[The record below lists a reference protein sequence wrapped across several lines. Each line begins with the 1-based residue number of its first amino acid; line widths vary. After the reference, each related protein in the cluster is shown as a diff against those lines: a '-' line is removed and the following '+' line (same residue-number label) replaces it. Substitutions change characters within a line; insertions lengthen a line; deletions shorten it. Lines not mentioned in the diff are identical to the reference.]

1 VFSARERGHLDMW
14 SGSLK
19 NIRRAELW
27 RAGDHAFLPDSFVAI
42 AGGQPHP
49 VFDTI
54 VQALFWPVAL
64 CVYLSGPGPDIGP
77 PGKHMHEG
85 TPVQIFAALMGI
97 GLSWTFYSSLIFFI
111 LWFRGKRQ
119 PKTAS
124 KFFG

>member
-1 VFSARERGHLDMW
+1 MRL
-14 SGSLK
+14 LK
-19 NIRRAELW
+19 KWLLISVGGGFLVTAAL
-27 RAGDHAFLPDSFVAI
+27 FILPDSFVAI

-97 GLSWTFYSSLIFFI
+97 GLSCTFYSSLIFFI
-111 LWFRGKRQ
+111 LWFRGKRRLSPQ
-119 PKTAS
+119 S
-124 KFFG
+124 ESNS